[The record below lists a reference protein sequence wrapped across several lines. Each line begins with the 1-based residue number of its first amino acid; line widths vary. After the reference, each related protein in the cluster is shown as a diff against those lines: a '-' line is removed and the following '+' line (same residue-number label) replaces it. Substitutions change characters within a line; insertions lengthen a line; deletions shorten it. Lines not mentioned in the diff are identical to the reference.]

1 MRKMLILIFIVVIAI
16 GGVYFLYNSNDIKTV
31 NKNFS
36 VESFDQIKVD
46 NSIDNIRLVTGDRYS
61 VSYTGQEKLEPSV
74 KVKNGILT
82 IDSPERSITING
94 SIFNAKKLKQELIIE
109 MPKQELKYLSID
121 TSNGNI
127 SADHLEVQKG
137 KIDTSNGSINIKNLV
152 MKNEFEIDTSNGT
165 VKVGKT
171 NAAGY
176 DLSTSNGH
184 ITVEGKNKSD
194 EFEKNTSAENVLSI
208 DTSNGNIY
216 VN

>member
-1 MRKMLILIFIVVIAI
+1 M
-16 GGVYFLYNSNDIKTV
+16 
-31 NKNFS
+31 
-36 VESFDQIKVD
+36 
-46 NSIDNIRLVTGDRYS
+46 
-61 VSYTGQEKLEPSV
+61 
-74 KVKNGILT
+74 
-82 IDSPERSITING
+82 IT
-94 SIFNAKKLKQELIIE
+94 
-109 MPKQELKYLSID
+109 
-121 TSNGNI
+121 
-127 SADHLEVQKG
+127 LEVQKG

-152 MKNEFEIDTSNGT
+152 RKKEFEIDTSNGT

>member
-31 NKNFS
+31 NKKFS

-94 SIFNAKKLKQELIIE
+94 SIFNARKLKQELIIE
-109 MPKQELKYLSID
+109 IPKKELKYLSID

-127 SADHLEVQKG
+127 SADNLEVQKG
-137 KIDTSNGSINIKNLV
+137 IIDTSNGNINIKNLIT
-152 MKNEFEIDTSNGT
+152 KKGFEIDTSNGT
-165 VKVGKT
+165 IKVGKT
-171 NAAGY
+171 NAEGY

-184 ITVEGKNKSD
+184 ITVEGENKSD
-194 EFEKNTSAENVLSI
+194 EFEKNTGAKNVLNV
-208 DTSNGNIY
+208 DTSNGNIC

>member
-1 MRKMLILIFIVVIAI
+1 M
-16 GGVYFLYNSNDIKTV
+16 
-31 NKNFS
+31 
-36 VESFDQIKVD
+36 
-46 NSIDNIRLVTGDRYS
+46 
-61 VSYTGQEKLEPSV
+61 
-74 KVKNGILT
+74 
-82 IDSPERSITING
+82 IT
-94 SIFNAKKLKQELIIE
+94 
-109 MPKQELKYLSID
+109 
-121 TSNGNI
+121 
-127 SADHLEVQKG
+127 LEVQKG

-208 DTSNGNIY
+208 DKSNGNIY

>member
-61 VSYTGQEKLEPSV
+61 VSYTGQEKLESSV

-94 SIFNAKKLKQELIIE
+94 SIFNVKKLKQELIIE

-176 DLSTSNGH
+176 DLSTLNGH

>member
-1 MRKMLILIFIVVIAI
+1 MLILIFIVVIAI

-36 VESFDQIKVD
+36 VESFNQIKVD

-94 SIFNAKKLKQELIIE
+94 SIFNAKKLKQELTIK
-109 MPKQELKYLSID
+109 MPKKELKYLSID
-121 TSNGNI
+121 TSSGNI
-127 SADHLEVQKG
+127 SADNLEVQKG
-137 KIDTSNGSINIKNLV
+137 IIDTSNGKVYLKNLIT
-152 MKNEFEIDTSNGT
+152 KNGF
-165 VKVGKT
+165 K
-171 NAAGY
+171 
-176 DLSTSNGH
+176 
-184 ITVEGKNKSD
+184 
-194 EFEKNTSAENVLSI
+194 I
-208 DTSNGNIY
+208 DTSNGNIS

>member
-1 MRKMLILIFIVVIAI
+1 MLILIFIVVIAI

-36 VESFDQIKVD
+36 VESFNQIKVD

-94 SIFNAKKLKQELIIE
+94 SIFNAKKLKQELTIK
-109 MPKQELKYLSID
+109 MPKKELKYLSID
-121 TSNGNI
+121 ISNGNI
-127 SADHLEVQKG
+127 SADNLEVQKG
-137 KIDTSNGSINIKNLV
+137 I
-152 MKNEFEIDTSNGT
+152 IDTSNGT

-171 NAAGY
+171 NVEGN

-184 ITVEGKNKSD
+184 ITVEGENKSD
-194 EFEKNTSAENVLSI
+194 EFEKNTDAKNVLSI
-208 DTSNGNIY
+208 DTSNGNIS

>member
-1 MRKMLILIFIVVIAI
+1 MLILIFIVVIAI

-36 VESFDQIKVD
+36 VESFNQIKVD

-94 SIFNAKKLKQELIIE
+94 SIFNAKKLKQELTIK
-109 MPKQELKYLSID
+109 MPKKELKYLSID
-121 TSNGNI
+121 ISNGNI
-127 SADHLEVQKG
+127 SADNLEVQKG
-137 KIDTSNGSINIKNLV
+137 I
-152 MKNEFEIDTSNGT
+152 IDTSNGT

-171 NAAGY
+171 NVEGY

-184 ITVEGKNKSD
+184 ITVEGENKSD
-194 EFEKNTSAENVLSI
+194 EFEKNTDAKNVLSI
-208 DTSNGNIY
+208 DTSNGNIS

>member
-1 MRKMLILIFIVVIAI
+1 MLILIFIVVIAI

-61 VSYTGQEKLEPSV
+61 VSYTGQEKLESSV

-127 SADHLEVQKG
+127 SADHLEIQKG

>member
-1 MRKMLILIFIVVIAI
+1 MR
-16 GGVYFLYNSNDIKTV
+16 
-31 NKNFS
+31 
-36 VESFDQIKVD
+36 
-46 NSIDNIRLVTGDRYS
+46 
-61 VSYTGQEKLEPSV
+61 
-74 KVKNGILT
+74 
-82 IDSPERSITING
+82 
-94 SIFNAKKLKQELIIE
+94 
-109 MPKQELKYLSID
+109 
-121 TSNGNI
+121 
-127 SADHLEVQKG
+127 
-137 KIDTSNGSINIKNLV
+137 
-152 MKNEFEIDTSNGT
+152 NEFEIDTSNGT

>member
-1 MRKMLILIFIVVIAI
+1 M
-16 GGVYFLYNSNDIKTV
+16 
-31 NKNFS
+31 
-36 VESFDQIKVD
+36 KVD

-165 VKVGKT
+165 VKVGNT

>member
-1 MRKMLILIFIVVIAI
+1 MLILIFIVLIAI
-16 GGVYFLYNSNDIKTV
+16 EGVYFLYNSNDIKTV

-74 KVKNGILT
+74 KGEKWYLT
-82 IDSPERSITING
+82 IDSPERSITINV
-94 SIFNAKKLKQELIIE
+94 SIFNSKNLKQELIIE

>member
-94 SIFNAKKLKQELIIE
+94 SIFNARKLKQELIIE
-109 MPKQELKYLSID
+109 IPKKELKYLSID

-127 SADHLEVQKG
+127 SADNLEVQKG
-137 KIDTSNGSINIKNLV
+137 IIDTSNGNINIKNLIT
-152 MKNEFEIDTSNGT
+152 KKGFEIDTSNGT
-165 VKVGKT
+165 IKVGKT
-171 NAAGY
+171 NAEGY

-184 ITVEGKNKSD
+184 ITVEGENKSD
-194 EFEKNTSAENVLSI
+194 EFEKNTGAKNVLNV
-208 DTSNGNIY
+208 DTSNGNIC

>member
-16 GGVYFLYNSNDIKTV
+16 GEVYFLYNSNDIKTV

-94 SIFNAKKLKQELIIE
+94 SIFNAKKLKQEL
-109 MPKQELKYLSID
+109 KYLSID

-137 KIDTSNGSINIKNLV
+137 KIDTSNG
-152 MKNEFEIDTSNGT
+152 
-165 VKVGKT
+165 
-171 NAAGY
+171 
-176 DLSTSNGH
+176 
-184 ITVEGKNKSD
+184 
-194 EFEKNTSAENVLSI
+194 
-208 DTSNGNIY
+208 NIY

>member
-36 VESFDQIKVD
+36 VESFNQIKVD

-94 SIFNAKKLKQELIIE
+94 SIFNAKKLKQELTIK
-109 MPKQELKYLSID
+109 MLKKELKYLSID
-121 TSNGNI
+121 TSNG
-127 SADHLEVQKG
+127 
-137 KIDTSNGSINIKNLV
+137 
-152 MKNEFEIDTSNGT
+152 
-165 VKVGKT
+165 
-171 NAAGY
+171 
-176 DLSTSNGH
+176 H
-184 ITVEGKNKSD
+184 ITVEGENKSD
-194 EFEKNTSAENVLSI
+194 EFEKNTDAKNVLSI
-208 DTSNGNIY
+208 DTSNGNIS

>member
-1 MRKMLILIFIVVIAI
+1 MLILIFIVVIAI

-61 VSYTGQEKLEPSV
+61 VSYTGQEKLESSV

>member
-1 MRKMLILIFIVVIAI
+1 MLILIFIVVIAI

-109 MPKQELKYLSID
+109 IPKQELKYLSID

-137 KIDTSNGSINIKNLV
+137 IIDTSNSKVYLKNLIT
-152 MKNEFEIDTSNGT
+152 KNGT

-171 NAAGY
+171 NVEGY

-184 ITVEGKNKSD
+184 ITVEGENKSD
-194 EFEKNTSAENVLSI
+194 EFEKNTDAKNVLSI

>member
-1 MRKMLILIFIVVIAI
+1 MLILIFIVVIAI

-36 VESFDQIKVD
+36 VESFEQIKVD

-74 KVKNGILT
+74 KVKSGILT

-94 SIFNAKKLKQELIIE
+94 SIFNVKKLKQELIIE

>member
-61 VSYTGQEKLEPSV
+61 VSYTGQEKLESSV

-127 SADHLEVQKG
+127 SADHLEIQKG

>member
-1 MRKMLILIFIVVIAI
+1 M
-16 GGVYFLYNSNDIKTV
+16 
-31 NKNFS
+31 
-36 VESFDQIKVD
+36 
-46 NSIDNIRLVTGDRYS
+46 TGDRYS
-61 VSYTGQEKLEPSV
+61 VSYTGQEKLEPSI

-137 KIDTSNGSINIKNLV
+137 KIDTSNGSINIENLV

-171 NAAGY
+171 NVEEY

-184 ITVEGKNKSD
+184 ITVEGENKSD
-194 EFEKNTSAENVLSI
+194 EFEKNTDAENVLSI
-208 DTSNGNIY
+208 DTSNGNIS